1 MAYKEL
7 TTTYK
12 VRAFKK
18 AQRQGDITTIAEA
31 TGYSPAMV
39 SMTLSGQR
47 RNETIVNRAYSLVRK
62 RPELTA

>member
-12 VRAFKK
+12 INAFKR
-18 AQRQGDITTIAEA
+18 ARRQGDIATIAEA
-31 TGYSPAMV
+31 TGFSPAMV

-47 RNETIVNRAYSLVRK
+47 NNETIVNKAYRLVR
-62 RPELTA
+62 RRAELA

>member
-12 VRAFKK
+12 VNAFRK
-18 AQRQGDITTIAEA
+18 ARRQGDITTIAEA

-39 SMTLSGQR
+39 SRTLNGQR
-47 RNETIVNRAYSLVRK
+47 NNETIVNKAYRLVRN
-62 RPELTA
+62 RAELA